1 MKVGVALPATLNL
14 PLEPSAQP
22 GPAPLFG
29 PPAPRPPAVDAGN
42 VEESADTIN
51 ANEPADAG
59 DEPEKKKKRRTP
71 QPKLRG
77 ETLRGELDEADR
89 YCTVCGLRLEPMPGQ
104 VESSEV
110 IDVRAREYVLVRVE
124 RQKYRCTCGGCIET
138 ALAPETAPELAVEG
152 GRYSLAVA
160 AEVAVDKY
168 VDHLPLERQV
178 RIMGRGGLVVTSQT
192 LWGLVWSMAES
203 LEPAAKAVLETVLT
217 APALGV
223 DTTSWKNLHKSAKT
237 PFQLWCLRT
246 SKAAYYDV
254 RTDKSASS
262 FKLLLGE
269 FKGWISSDMAG
280 TNLAG
285 VTGAQVAKLT
295 GCWSHAFRK
304 FREAAKNHPGAEPM
318 CKLIGKL
325 FAIEERDYA
334 TSDERGAARQA
345 EARPVLAEIKQL
357 LEAHRCAGA
366 VTSLDK
372 AMTYL
377 GNHWP
382 HMTRYVESGDAW
394 ICNNPTE
401 RGLRGPV
408 IGRRN
413 HFGSKSDRG
422 RKAAGIFYTLVE
434 TAKLVGLDPAG
445 YLVAAAKAA
454 RRGELLTPAMLAE
467 RLQANVPT

>member
-1 MKVGVALPATLNL
+1 MKVGVALPETLNL
-14 PLEPSAQP
+14 ALEPLAQP
-22 GPAPLFG
+22 GPTPLLD
-29 PPAPRPPAVDAGN
+29 PPAPRPPMADAV
-42 VEESADTIN
+42 N
-51 ANEPADAG
+51 AEEPADTG
-59 DEPEKKKKRRTP
+59 DEPEKKKKKKKNRRNP
-71 QPKLRG
+71 QPELPV
-77 ETLRGELDEADR
+77 ETVRGELDEADR
-89 YCTVCGLRLEPMPGQ
+89 VCTACGLQLVPMSGQ
-104 VESSEV
+104 VEASEV
-110 IDVRAREYVLVRVE
+110 IDVRARHYVLVRVE

-138 ALAPETAPELAVEG
+138 ALAPETAPERAMEG

-160 AEVAVDKY
+160 AEVVVDKY
-168 VDHLPLERQV
+168 VDHIPLERQV
-178 RIMGRGGLVVTSQT
+178 RMMQRRGLVVTSQT
-192 LWGLVWSMAES
+192 LWGLVWGMAEL
-203 LEPAAKAVLETVLT
+203 LELAAKGVRETVLA

-223 DTTSWKNLHKSAKT
+223 DTTSWKNLHASAKS

-269 FKGWISSDMAG
+269 YKGWISADMAG

-285 VTGAQVAKLT
+285 VTGAQVLRLT

-304 FREAAKNHPGAEPM
+304 FREAAENHPGAEAM

-325 FAIEERDYA
+325 FAIEKRDYA
-334 TSDERGAARQA
+334 TSDERGKARQA

-434 TAKLVGLDPAG
+434 TAKLLGLDPAA

-454 RRGELLTPAMLAE
+454 RRGEMLTPAMFAE
-467 RLQANVPT
+467 RLRPQTDAPA